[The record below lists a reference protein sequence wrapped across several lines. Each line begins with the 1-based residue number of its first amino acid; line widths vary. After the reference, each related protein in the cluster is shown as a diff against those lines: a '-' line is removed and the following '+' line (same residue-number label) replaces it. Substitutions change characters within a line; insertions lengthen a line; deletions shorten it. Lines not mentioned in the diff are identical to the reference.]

1 MCIAAMK
8 LPTYQ
13 GDDVTQAQA
22 RFAEIIG
29 QAEALAAA
37 SADRAKEIQAE
48 LAGIE
53 KEKARIAIMTV
64 DEELAADPKLASE
77 IDAAVAKD
85 SFLVTP

>member
-1 MCIAAMK
+1 MK

-13 GDDVTQAQA
+13 GDDVTQAKA

-29 QAEALAAA
+29 QAEALATA
-37 SADRAKEIQAE
+37 SADRTKEIQAE

-53 KEKARIAIMTV
+53 KEKARISTMTV

-77 IDAAVAKD
+77 IDAAVEKD

>member
-1 MCIAAMK
+1 MK
-8 LPTYQ
+8 LPSYE
-13 GDDVTQAQA
+13 GDDVTQAEA
-22 RFAEIIG
+22 RFAEIIS

-37 SADRAKEIQAE
+37 SASRAKEIQAE

-53 KEKARIAIMTV
+53 KEKARIATMTV

-77 IDAAVAKD
+77 IDAAVEKD

>member
-1 MCIAAMK
+1 MK
-8 LPTYQ
+8 LPSYE
-13 GDDVTQAQA
+13 GDDVTQAKA
-22 RFAEIIG
+22 RFAEIIS

-37 SADRAKEIQAE
+37 SASRAKEIQEE

-53 KEKARIAIMTV
+53 KEKARIATMTV

-77 IDAAVAKD
+77 IDAAVEKD